1 MSTANEGKRG
11 VDGSMVSLQDNPTQ
25 GASKTDAPLISTII
39 PLFNCEKYVG
49 AAIDSILMQN
59 YHPMQI
65 IVVDDG
71 STDGSA
77 AVARSFSQVEY
88 YSQENAGVA
97 AALNHGLSKAK
108 GEFIAFLDSDDLWM
122 EGRLKLELDAFA
134 RDPNLDMVMGNVE
147 QFRETGPDTPP
158 VSLGIFQ
165 GYLKIT
171 VLVRRS
177 ALDRVGLFDPQW
189 KTGDFID
196 WYIRATEIPLK
207 MAMLPDVVARRRIH
221 ETNMGIRQRD
231 ARSEYARIMRLA
243 LERRRKA
250 KT

>member
-1 MSTANEGKRG
+1 MNKPDDARPRTE
-11 VDGSMVSLQDNPTQ
+11 
-25 GASKTDAPLISTII
+25 APLISTII

-49 AAIDSILMQN
+49 AAIESILAQN

-71 STDGSA
+71 STDCSA
-77 AVARSFSQVEY
+77 AVARRFPQVEY
-88 YSQENAGVA
+88 HFQGNAGPA
-97 AALNHGLSKAK
+97 TALNKGLAEAK
-108 GEFIAFLDSDDLWM
+108 GEFIAFLDSDDLWT
-122 EGRLKLELDAFA
+122 EGKLERQLGAFTN
-134 RDPNLDMVMGNVE
+134 DPTLDMVMGNVE

-158 VSLGIFQ
+158 VSLGIFK
-165 GYLKIT
+165 GYLKMAMLI
-171 VLVRRS
+171 RRD
-177 ALDRVGLFDPQW
+177 AMFRVGLFDPQW

-207 MAMLPDVVARRRIH
+207 SVMLPEVVARRRIH

-231 ARSEYARIMRLA
+231 VQRDYARIMKMA

-250 KT
+250 KS

>member
-1 MSTANEGKRG
+1 MTE
-11 VDGSMVSLQDNPTQ
+11 
-25 GASKTDAPLISTII
+25 APLISTII

-49 AAIDSILMQN
+49 AAIESILAQN
-59 YHPMQI
+59 YQPMQI

-77 AVARSFSQVEY
+77 AVARSFPQVEY
-88 YSQENAGVA
+88 HFQENAGVA
-97 AALNHGLSKAK
+97 SALNKGLAEAK

-122 EGRLKLELDAFA
+122 EGKLKLELDAFA
-134 RDPNLDMVMGNVE
+134 RDPDLDMVMGNVE

-158 VSLGIFQ
+158 VSLGIFD

-177 ALDRVGLFDPQW
+177 SLFRVGLFDPQW

-196 WYIRATEIPLK
+196 WYIRATELPLK
-207 MAMLPDVVARRRIH
+207 TAMLPDVVARRRIH
-221 ETNMGIRQRD
+221 DTNMGIRERE
-231 ARSEYARIMRLA
+231 ARSEYPRIMRMA
-243 LERRRKA
+243 LERRR
-250 KT
+250 

>member
-108 GEFIAFLDSDDLWM
+108 GEFIAFLDSD

-250 KT
+250 KS